1 MIEVKDNKVTLTG
14 STYDL
19 MQEYQAITLSMKK
32 LIEEDNRT
40 DIEPGY
46 FVQGLASLALGR
58 DFYAWMSSDTP
69 PKNSKHVLLSFENF
83 STPLV
88 GRYEEDSHGGA
99 YYIGDDTRTCGSN
112 GMIVNA
118 WMNLPTCYRDEE
130 EQDVYRRNDNT
141 GGCGSTNTVRN

>member
-1 MIEVKDNKVTLTG
+1 MIEVKDNKVNLAG

-19 MQEYQAITLSMKK
+19 MQEFQAIVLCMKK

-40 DIEPGY
+40 GMEPGY

-58 DFYAWMSSDTP
+58 DFCAWTGSDTP
-69 PKNSKHVLLSFENF
+69 PKNNEYVLLSFEN
-83 STPLV
+83 SSIPLV
-88 GRYEEDSHGGA
+88 GRYEEDCHGGA

-118 WMNLPTCYRDEE
+118 WAELPKPFREE
-130 EQDVYRRNDNT
+130 EK
-141 GGCGSTNTVRN
+141 

>member
-99 YYIGDDTRTCGSN
+99 YYIGDNTKTCGSA

-118 WMNLPTCYRDEE
+118 WMNLPTPYREVE
-130 EQDVYRRNDNT
+130 
-141 GGCGSTNTVRN
+141 

>member
-1 MIEVKDNKVTLTG
+1 MIEVKDNKVNLAG

-19 MQEYQAITLSMKK
+19 MQEFQAIVLCMKK

-40 DIEPGY
+40 GMEPGY

-58 DFYAWMSSDTP
+58 DFCAWTGSDTP
-69 PKNSKHVLLSFENF
+69 PKNNEYVLLSFENF
-83 STPLV
+83 SIPLV
-88 GRYEEDSHGGA
+88 GRYEEDCHGGA

-118 WMNLPTCYRDEE
+118 WAELPKPFREE
-130 EQDVYRRNDNT
+130 EK
-141 GGCGSTNTVRN
+141 

>member
-1 MIEVKDNKVTLTG
+1 MIEVKDNKVNLAG

-19 MQEYQAITLSMKK
+19 MQEFQAIVLCMKK

-40 DIEPGY
+40 GMEPGY

-69 PKNSKHVLLSFENF
+69 PENNKHVLLSFENF
-83 STPLV
+83 SFPLV

-99 YYIGDDTRTCGSN
+99 YYIGDDTKTCWSD

-118 WMNLPTCYRDEE
+118 WMNLPTPYRDEAAAGAKGNHRVNH
-130 EQDVYRRNDNT
+130 DYR
-141 GGCGSTNTVRN
+141 

>member
-1 MIEVKDNKVTLTG
+1 MIVVKDNKVKLTG

-19 MQEYQAITLSMKK
+19 MQEFQAITLGMKK
-32 LIEEDNRT
+32 LIEEDNIT

-69 PKNSKHVLLSFENF
+69 PENNKHVLLSFENF
-83 STPLV
+83 SIPLV

-99 YYIGDDTRTCGSN
+99 YYIGDNTRTCGSD

-118 WMNLPTCYRDEE
+118 WMNLPTCYREEE
-130 EQDVYRRNDNT
+130 EQD
-141 GGCGSTNTVRN
+141 G

>member
-1 MIEVKDNKVTLTG
+1 MIVVKDNKVKLTG

-19 MQEYQAITLSMKK
+19 MQEFQAITLGMKK
-32 LIEEDNRT
+32 LIEEDNIT

-69 PKNSKHVLLSFENF
+69 PENNKHVLLSFENF
-83 STPLV
+83 SIPLV

-99 YYIGDDTRTCGSN
+99 YYIGDNTRTCGSD

-118 WMNLPTCYRDEE
+118 WMNLPMCYRDVE
-130 EQDVYRRNDNT
+130 EQD
-141 GGCGSTNTVRN
+141 G

>member
-1 MIEVKDNKVTLTG
+1 MIVVKDNKAKLTG

-19 MQEYQAITLSMKK
+19 IQEFQAITLGMKK
-32 LIEEDNRT
+32 LIEEDNIT
-40 DIEPGY
+40 DMEPGY

-69 PKNSKHVLLSFENF
+69 PENNKQVLLSFENF
-83 STPLV
+83 SIPLV

-99 YYIGDDTRTCGSN
+99 YYIGDNTRTCGSD

-118 WMNLPTCYRDEE
+118 WMNLPTCYREE
-130 EQDVYRRNDNT
+130 EQD
-141 GGCGSTNTVRN
+141 G